1 MGKFILSFKRKGTI
15 PPVTPDQ
22 PETPSGSD
30 LVSLGIL
37 TKPIAEFSNSD
48 IGTTVLI
55 PYNDPTGKILLNNGN
70 IEFEVVGVNHHTT
83 AEHSH
88 TITLMTKNIIR
99 KAVFDAAEPTNPLT
113 DPIWGGESRAYDGN
127 NRWSVSNI
135 RQWLN
140 SSGEAGKWFTKQHDY
155 DEPPTSDYIYDLN
168 GAYAGD
174 PGFLAGFSDEV
185 IQHFTDITNTTL
197 LHELDRVGSETSETT
212 VDKVF
217 LPSYTE
223 MGFGDNHGIA
233 EGAPLFTDVD
243 SIGSKGTQFDDCK
256 EYWLRSNSSDEAS
269 NTYSISLSGGRDGLN
284 NKPSHLGFVGIA
296 PIIVLH

>member
-1 MGKFILSFKRKGTI
+1 MKRFILSHKRKKS
-15 PPVTPDQ
+15 
-22 PETPSGSD
+22 ESSGGSGPLLSD

-48 IGTTVLI
+48 IGTTILI
-55 PYNDPTGKILLNNGN
+55 PYTDSSSKILLSGGC

-83 AEHSH
+83 TEYPK

-99 KAVFDAAEPTNPLT
+99 YAAFDATEPDNT
-113 DPIWGGESRAYDGN
+113 DSTRQRDGN

-140 SSGEAGKWFTKQHDY
+140 SNGAANSWWSKPDENDKDEA
-155 DEPPTSDYIYDLN
+155 PTEDKVVVSTNSENPYPA

-174 PGFLAGFSDEV
+174 PGFLVGFSNDVLQHLTV
-185 IQHFTDITNTTL
+185 IPNVTL
-197 LHELDRVGSETSETT
+197 KPDKDGGGLETT
-212 VDKVF
+212 YDKVF

-223 MGFGDNHGIA
+223 IGFGKFYRKDP
-233 EGAPLFTDVD
+233 E
-243 SIGSKGTQFDDCK
+243 GTQLSKFGDDASRKKKCNDT
-256 EYWLRSNSSDEAS
+256 EGYWLRSPIYVDTGSVYMVDAWGEKF
-269 NTYSISLSGGRDGLN
+269 NTRAN
-284 NKPSHLGFVGIA
+284 LGINGIT

>member
-1 MGKFILSFKRKGTI
+1 MGKFIVSFKRQGTI
-15 PPVTPDQ
+15 TPGQPIKPP
-22 PETPSGSD
+22 SD

-37 TKPIAEFSNSD
+37 PKRISEFSDSD
-48 IGTTVLI
+48 IGTTVFI
-55 PYNDPTGKILLNNGN
+55 PYTDPTGKILLNGGR
-70 IEFEVVGVNHHTT
+70 IEFEVVGVNHHKDTNNANT
-83 AEHSH
+83 P

-99 KAVFDAAEPTNPLT
+99 NAAFDAKEPNNPLE
-113 DPIWGGESRAYDGN
+113 DLSWQGERTRASYGN

-155 DEPPTSDYIYDLN
+155 DEPPISDYIGNSN
-168 GAYAGD
+168 GAYAND

-185 IQHFTDITNTTL
+185 IQHFTDITNTTVL
-197 LHELDRVGSETSETT
+197 CTADGGGSETT

-223 MGFGDNHGIA
+223 MGFGDYNGIA
-233 EGAPLFTDVD
+233 EGALLFTLEE
-243 SIGSKGTQFDDCK
+243 SLGKSNKFNDD
-256 EYWLRSNSSDEAS
+256 YLLRSNNITESH
-269 NTYSISLSGGRDGLN
+269 TIYSIYWA
-284 NKPSHLGFVGIA
+284 VGEQENAAYDDIGIT